1 VQIGCHYNIIVIY
14 SARFSLSFSV
24 SFTSGFCFD
33 FYLTLREVS
42 FVAVVVA
49 VAAGVVVRA
58 FMILLMIS
66 KIMFTDDTTTK
77 YQIDFAI

>member
-1 VQIGCHYNIIVIY
+1 
-14 SARFSLSFSV
+14 
-24 SFTSGFCFD
+24 
-33 FYLTLREVS
+33 LTLREVS